1 MKTTLID
8 IIDQYNLLPNNE
20 FRVWFLNNMENLL
33 DKEREQILDSHIRGY
48 IIGGG
53 DGLLYDPV
61 CYYDETYNI
70 DDSIINMMKDRIVEN
85 DK

>member
-48 IIGGG
+48 IRGGG